1 MYVIKYTK
9 SPRGYY
15 VGYIK
20 GAGRLHFFAAESESK
35 LFDRGARS
43 AYEHFRAGA
52 TQVCMDPKPMDQD
65 DFPSH
70 LIDRKWHCMWWS
82 GVKKDGTPAAP
93 MSKDGR
99 YSFIRK
105 KLQEKAK
112 KIEEK
117 KEEKKN
123 ENPVDKTA
131 SSFEYHFA
139 KRVGNKIYIY
149 GCTKV
154 AEYDAE
160 PESAIATVKP
170 FVPTEL
176 LNK

>member
-20 GAGRLHFFAAESESK
+20 GEGRLHFFAAESESK

-52 TQVCMDPKPMDQD
+52 TQICMDAKPMPQD

-70 LIDRKWHCMWWS
+70 LIDHKWYCIWWS
-82 GVKKDGTPAAP
+82 GVRKDGTPAAP
-93 MSKDGR
+93 MHKDGR
-99 YSFIRK
+99 YSFIKK

-112 KIEEK
+112 KIED
-117 KEEKKN
+117 
-123 ENPVDKTA
+123 DKTKPTIDKTIP
-131 SSFEYHFA
+131 SFEYHFS
-139 KRVGNKIYIY
+139 KRVGDKIYIY
-149 GCTKV
+149 GCTKI

-160 PESAIATVKP
+160 PMSALGVTP

>member
-20 GAGRLHFFAAESESK
+20 GSGRLHFFAAESESK

-52 TQVCMDPKPMDQD
+52 TQVCMDPKPMSQE

-70 LIDRKWHCMWWS
+70 LIDHKWYCVWWS
-82 GVKKDGTPAAP
+82 GVRRDGTPAAP
-93 MSKDGR
+93 MNTDGR
-99 YSFIRK
+99 YSFIKK

-112 KIEEK
+112 AIS
-117 KEEKKN
+117 EKKN
-123 ENPVDKTA
+123 EKLVEDKIKKT
-131 SSFEYHFA
+131 SEFEYHFT
-139 KRVGNKIYIY
+139 KRVGDKIYIY
-149 GCTKV
+149 GCSKV
-154 AEYDAE
+154 AEFDAE
-160 PESAIATVKP
+160 PMSALGVQP

>member
-20 GAGRLHFFAAESESK
+20 GDGRLHFFAGESESR
-35 LFDRGARS
+35 LFDRGVCA
-43 AYEHFRAGA
+43 AYKHFRAGA
-52 TQVCMDPKPMDQD
+52 TQVCMDAKPMSQE
-65 DFPSH
+65 DFPDH
-70 LIDRKWHCMWWS
+70 LIDHKWYCVWWS
-82 GVKKDGTPAAP
+82 GVRKNGKPAAS
-93 MSKDGR
+93 MRSDGR
-99 YSFIRK
+99 YAFIKK

-117 KEEKKN
+117 KEEKKD
-123 ENPVDKTA
+123 ENPIDKTVPA
-131 SSFEYHFA
+131 FEYHFT
-139 KRVGNKIYIY
+139 KRVGNKIHIY

-170 FVPTEL
+170 FVPTAV
-176 LNK
+176 LND

>member
-52 TQVCMDPKPMDQD
+52 TQVCMDPKPMSHE

-70 LIDRKWHCMWWS
+70 LIDHKWYCVWWS
-82 GVKKDGTPAAP
+82 GVRKDGTPAAP
-93 MSKDGR
+93 MNTDGR
-99 YSFIRK
+99 YSFIKK

-112 KIEEK
+112 AIS
-117 KEEKKN
+117 EKKN

-131 SSFEYHFA
+131 PSFEYHFA

-149 GCTKV
+149 GCTKI

-160 PESAIATVKP
+160 PEFNLGVVQP
-170 FVPTEL
+170 FGPTEL